1 MMNRVLIAAT
11 AVVLALPAA
20 APADH
25 IPGHRNY
32 DPTWPVPLP
41 GRQHFNGGVVFVTAI
56 GPLGGY
62 EITHALFDIAYVSDG
77 QTPARDLEI
86 SVEVTTEAGPREIH
100 VTGADLGFGSGPG
113 TFKGTFSTH
122 DLDGVVVPGFLGPYS
137 LIHLTIG
144 SVNGGIE
151 GEGYF
156 VNSAIILDVTGNEP
170 SLAVTGACP
179 GPMTF
184 TVTGAQPGQRI
195 ALLYARGLGSMRIP
209 SGGCAGQT
217 LGLDSTVRLGA
228 VTTSDSEGR
237 AVFQAAVP
245 PAACG
250 RIHVQAVDALSCLVS
265 EVRAIQ

>member
-1 MMNRVLIAAT
+1 MMNRLLIAAS
-11 AVVLALPAA
+11 AVVLALPVATR
-20 APADH
+20 ADH

-41 GRQHFNGGVVFVTAI
+41 GREHFNGGVVFVTAI

-62 EITHALFDIAYVSDG
+62 EITHALFDITYVSDG
-77 QTPARDLEI
+77 QTPAQDIEI
-86 SVEVTTEAGPREIH
+86 SVELSTQAGPREIH

-113 TFKGTFSTH
+113 TFKGTFSTQE
-122 DLDGVVVPGFLGPYS
+122 LNGVVVPGFLGPNS
-137 LIHLTIG
+137 LVHLTIG
-144 SVNGGIE
+144 AVNGGIE

-156 VNSAIILDVTGNEP
+156 VDSVILLDVNGNDP
-170 SLAVTGACP
+170 SLEVAGACP

-184 TVTGAQPGQRI
+184 TVTGAQPHQRI
-195 ALLYARGLGSMRIP
+195 ALLYARGVGSMQIP
-209 SGGCAGQT
+209 RGACAGQT

-228 VTTSDSEGR
+228 VVTSDAEGR
-237 AVFQAAVP
+237 AVFEATLP

-250 RIHVQAVDALSCLVS
+250 VIQVQAVDALSCLVS